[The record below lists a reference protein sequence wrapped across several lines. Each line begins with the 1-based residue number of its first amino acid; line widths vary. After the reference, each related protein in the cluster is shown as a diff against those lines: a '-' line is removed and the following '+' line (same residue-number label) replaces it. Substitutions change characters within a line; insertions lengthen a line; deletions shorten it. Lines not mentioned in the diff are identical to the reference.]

1 MMQSGLCHCLENR
14 CIDEESVGDRHDP
27 SPARFEIGPI
37 EAGIDVGA
45 RLG

>member
-27 SPARFEIGPI
+27 SPAINI
-37 EAGIDVGA
+37 V
-45 RLG
+45 